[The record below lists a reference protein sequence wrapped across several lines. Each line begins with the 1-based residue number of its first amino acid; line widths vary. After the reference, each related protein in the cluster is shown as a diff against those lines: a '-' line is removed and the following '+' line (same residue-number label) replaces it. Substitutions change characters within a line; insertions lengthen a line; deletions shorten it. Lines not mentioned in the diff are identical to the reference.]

1 MPKRTNRLGPI
12 DHERRQ
18 LASLKTLDPIA
29 TPDDLRPLSDA
40 LIDLAITALD
50 EVYRLEE
57 GRPFNAR
64 RIELIYHLTSDLP
77 NVLALEQL
85 NRANKEDPKR

>member
-1 MPKRTNRLGPI
+1 MPKRTNRLAAI

-18 LASLKTLDPIA
+18 LANLKTLDPNA
-29 TPDDLRPLSDA
+29 TPDNLRPLSEA
-40 LIDLAITALD
+40 LIDLAIAALD

-64 RIELIYHLTSDLP
+64 RIELIYHLSSELP
-77 NVLALEQL
+77 NVITFVHQDDA
-85 NRANKEDPKR
+85 KS